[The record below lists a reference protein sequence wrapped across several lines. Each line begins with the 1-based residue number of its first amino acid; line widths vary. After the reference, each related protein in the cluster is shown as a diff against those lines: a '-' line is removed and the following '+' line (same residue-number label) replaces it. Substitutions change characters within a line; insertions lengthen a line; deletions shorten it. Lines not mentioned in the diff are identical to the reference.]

1 MTDEQADLAK
11 LITLLRRAAAFQER
25 TGVDPNAAAVDPG
38 SALDGDDRRAYPH
51 QLSHAAWHALT
62 ISVDHL
68 HCLHSAVVGCQEHS
82 PSSALLHIYAPFTL
96 LRAGLENAA
105 TAVWLLSPAQ
115 RKERILRRLRLA
127 AVNVWHSD
135 AVGNLIGSPLKRT
148 RNERLDELRR
158 IARACG
164 ISEINAV
171 KKPGHEEVVRAAGVA
186 TILEGDLA
194 VVLWKGCSGL
204 AHGDIWATLSMLDRE
219 VRQHPAAS
227 NVLNARVTAPI
238 AGLLTVV
245 QGTVLMVDRGFALFD
260 RHARRHH

>member
-1 MTDEQADLAK
+1 MADEQADLAK
-11 LITLLRRAAAFQER
+11 LITLLGHAAALQER

-38 SALDGDDRRAYPH
+38 SALAGDDRRAYPH

-82 PSSALLHIYAPFTL
+82 PSSVLLHIYAPFTL

-105 TAVWLLSPAQ
+105 TAVWLLSPVQ

-127 AVNVWHSD
+127 AANVWHSD
-135 AVGNLIGSPLKRT
+135 AVGNLIGSPPTRT
-148 RNERLDELRR
+148 RNERLNELRR

-164 ISEINAV
+164 ISEIDAV
-171 KKPGHEEVVRAAGVA
+171 KKPGHGEVVRAAGA
-186 TILEGDLA
+186 TILNGDLM

-219 VRQHPAAS
+219 VREHPAAS
-227 NVLNARVTAPI
+227 NVLNAKVTAPI

-245 QGTVLMVDRGFALFD
+245 QGTVRMVDRGFALFD
-260 RHARRHH
+260 RRARRHH